1 MPEVKCPR
9 CREEMRDGKCRAC
22 GAWMDSYGIVH
33 AEGCQGGFHEECP
46 GEPRGKPRKRS

>member
-1 MPEVKCPR
+1 MK
-9 CREEMRDGKCRAC
+9 DGKCQSC

-46 GEPRGKPRKRS
+46 VSGKTKGKKRD